1 MSYRRRERAAQPSR
15 RQRVSSTPST
25 GRWMT
30 AARCICIVGEVWAAP
45 VLWVGCWLVRHG
57 MTEDEALLQIAEVV
71 AGNGEGLPHA
81 PLASYKA
88 AACLRPQPGLNRR
101 GEARLADHLMRAL
114 QCALNP
120 WGPLES
126 ASFQGIPHLDNPTR
140 PTRDATISGPLAN
153 VREPRGQRHKILRA
167 PKAVQLHGPSLQ
179 LILVFNLVCY
189 HACPRPCNCT
199 ALHCNVAPAV
209 WVYHVERSQGRAIAR
224 PFIATS
230 LTSGASGSASVSPR
244 PVNCPS
250 LHCNCMPSA
259 CFVWREE
266 GVL

>member
-1 MSYRRRERAAQPSR
+1 MPTSA
-15 RQRVSSTPST
+15 T
-25 GRWMT
+25 
-30 AARCICIVGEVWAAP
+30 
-45 VLWVGCWLVRHG
+45 
-57 MTEDEALLQIAEVV
+57 
-71 AGNGEGLPHA
+71 
-81 PLASYKA
+81 
-88 AACLRPQPGLNRR
+88 GLNRR

-179 LILVFNLVCY
+179 QRDHGEDYDVLCG
-189 HACPRPCNCT
+189 PRPCNCT
-199 ALHCNVAPAV
+199 ALHCNMSLFTPFVCCLPPKAVQLHGPSLQPPRPVATWSSAATQGRAIARPFIATGSNAV
-209 WVYHVERSQGRAIAR
+209 STSGAHRPKAVQLHGPSLQPRHRRSSNSRHVTQGRAIAR

-230 LTSGASGSASVSPR
+230 
-244 PVNCPS
+244 
-250 LHCNCMPSA
+250 
-259 CFVWREE
+259 
-266 GVL
+266 